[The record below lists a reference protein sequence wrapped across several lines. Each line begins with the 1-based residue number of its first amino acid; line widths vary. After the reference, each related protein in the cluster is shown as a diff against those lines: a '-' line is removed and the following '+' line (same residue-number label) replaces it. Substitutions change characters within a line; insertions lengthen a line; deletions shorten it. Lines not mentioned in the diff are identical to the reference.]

1 MADLISREALLA
13 AFEAAEEDDIELY
26 GVHISDCFPSERAA
40 EIANKLPAVDAEE
53 VVRCAECKHSSL
65 MPGTTD
71 LYLCGKLYTGIRAK
85 DFCSYGELQTN
96 CGADMRG
103 NPNDS

>member
-1 MADLISREALLA
+1 MDLISREAALA
-13 AFEAAEEDDIELY
+13 ILHECGGDEITPPNMIEMR
-26 GVHISDCFPSERAA
+26 GRMHR
-40 EIANKLPAVDAEE
+40 LPAVDAVE